1 MPQQEDLARKK
12 EKDERKVML
21 EKYNSFFTPGHDI
34 SWQSEPPTLIL
45 KNFHFCQITRL
56 LFIIIINN
64 YILLFIM

>member
-1 MPQQEDLARKK
+1 MI
-12 EKDERKVML
+12 
-21 EKYNSFFTPGHDI
+21 EKYNSFFTPGYDI

-45 KNFHFCQITRL
+45 KNFHFYQITRP